1 MVTFTYTN
9 MLPFLGQTVQEGE
22 RKIQRVPQKIW
33 DIDNNDKKKTP
44 KHIFDAKKMRN
55 LSLIMFWR
63 EVKP

>member
-44 KHIFDAKKMRN
+44 KHIFDAKK
-55 LSLIMFWR
+55 
-63 EVKP
+63 K